1 MTSSIDGSLLR
12 FSDHLNMVGR
22 TDDARRRGKHGQHT
36 KEARAERAEVPR
48 WGVIGG
54 PLPVGDASAAMLLG
68 RRVRGL

>member
-48 WGVIGG
+48 FARELKAAIEVLDESV
-54 PLPVGDASAAMLLG
+54 PPVVESQ
-68 RRVRGL
+68 R